1 MVTCKVIIICIHI
14 VMSIYKS
21 YYYTYQDKIK
31 EQINLEKAMINLV
44 LDLKIVDQ
52 IIIHNAVFSLDEVED
67 INILKNLAAINIKY
81 KHLS

>member
-67 INILKNLAAINIKY
+67 INILKNLAAINIISKN
-81 KHLS
+81 S